1 MNSIQERI
9 NESYKRNQ
17 HLKVLVLEYAQSVLE
32 MANSIDA
39 SNINQVVS
47 LIKANVRVLE
57 NDVRNS
63 FSKHS
68 SQDFL
73 EDREYN

>member
-1 MNSIQERI
+1 
-9 NESYKRNQ
+9 
-17 HLKVLVLEYAQSVLE
+17 

>member
-1 MNSIQERI
+1 MKSN
-9 NESYKRNQ
+9 KRNN
-17 HLKVLVLEYAQSVLE
+17 HLKVLILQYAQSILE
-32 MANSIDA
+32 MADNA
-39 SNINQVVS
+39 NPKNINQIVS
-47 LIKANVRVLE
+47 LIKANIRVLE